1 MLDFLDRLCCFD
13 GLLSTIARF
22 ARLANWSVENVS
34 ALALIE
40 GDMHTMNFILPCPIR
55 LSLRIRVSLLLRK
68 GIWVLLLSINADLQ
82 WPRQQRL
89 PLMLLSSWMRIYR
102 YWGDKSEGILNFS
115 EPAKST
121 TLRELDWKVSV
132 SLEVLSYS
140 IWNIECD
147 LDDFEL
153 AWVDPVALFFRPIE
167 R

>member
-1 MLDFLDRLCCFD
+1 
-13 GLLSTIARF
+13 
-22 ARLANWSVENVS
+22 
-34 ALALIE
+34 
-40 GDMHTMNFILPCPIR
+40 
-55 LSLRIRVSLLLRK
+55 
-68 GIWVLLLSINADLQ
+68 
-82 WPRQQRL
+82 
-89 PLMLLSSWMRIYR
+89 MRIYL

-153 AWVDPVALFFRPIE
+153 A
-167 R
+167 